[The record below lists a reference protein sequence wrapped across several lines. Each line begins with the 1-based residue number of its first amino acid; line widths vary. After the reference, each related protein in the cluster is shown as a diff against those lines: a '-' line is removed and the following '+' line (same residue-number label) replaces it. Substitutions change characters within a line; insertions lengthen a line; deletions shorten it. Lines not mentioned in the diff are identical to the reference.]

1 MIDHDTKNASSDSRG
16 TGVLP
21 ESIDWGVGNDVLP
34 QNLDLAVNK
43 ALKSLEKMDFNG
55 FFIISDASSCTMH
68 EKIWQATR
76 EPKGKKT
83 FFVRN
88 ELLCPV

>member
-1 MIDHDTKNASSDSRG
+1 MF
-16 TGVLP
+16 P
-21 ESIDWGVGNDVLP
+21 ESIDWGVGNDVLSSP
-34 QNLDLAVNK
+34 KFRLLAANK
-43 ALKSLEKMDFNG
+43 ALKSLENVDFNS
-55 FFIISDASSCTMH
+55 FFIISDASSCTMY
-68 EKIWQATR
+68 EKTWQATR